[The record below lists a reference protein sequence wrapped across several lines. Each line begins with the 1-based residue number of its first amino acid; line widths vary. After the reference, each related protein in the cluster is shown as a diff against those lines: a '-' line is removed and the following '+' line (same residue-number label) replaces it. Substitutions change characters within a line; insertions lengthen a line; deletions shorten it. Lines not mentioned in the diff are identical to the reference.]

1 MNIGIIPKIKQNR
14 TEVEIQVDRRLI
26 LFFNSIFPNS
36 TIKII
41 FEKNN
46 EPLDFLIL
54 SGGNTLINFENTKEN
69 RLRNVLD
76 LYYLKK
82 CLKKK
87 IPCLGICHGAQFIAS
102 FFDSKIFKKKGHV
115 LKKNHEI
122 ITTIDNKIL
131 RVNSFHNYCI
141 VKLGMQLESFAKS
154 SDKTIEGFVHKK
166 FSLMGIMWHPERN
179 KTFKNFDKSLIKR
192 FI

>member
-82 CLKKK
+82 CLKKNSMFRNLSW
-87 IPCLGICHGAQFIAS
+87 C
-102 FFDSKIFKKKGHV
+102 
-115 LKKNHEI
+115 
-122 ITTIDNKIL
+122 TIHCFL
-131 RVNSFHNYCI
+131 F
-141 VKLGMQLESFAKS
+141 
-154 SDKTIEGFVHKK
+154 
-166 FSLMGIMWHPERN
+166 
-179 KTFKNFDKSLIKR
+179 
-192 FI
+192 